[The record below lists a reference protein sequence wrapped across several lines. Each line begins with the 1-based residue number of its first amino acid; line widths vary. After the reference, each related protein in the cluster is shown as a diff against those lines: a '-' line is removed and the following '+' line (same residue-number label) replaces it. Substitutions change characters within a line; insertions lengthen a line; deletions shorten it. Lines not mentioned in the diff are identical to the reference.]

1 MQLRGVHRRHHS
13 ASHNHRRR
21 IVQCVVQREL
31 NRIGES
37 DDRFDLKSDE
47 FCLDLSKI
55 LLPLLA
61 DRLKQLFRTVTNAL
75 LVSFEMKRPLE
86 CVCSTK

>member
-1 MQLRGVHRRHHS
+1 M
-13 ASHNHRRR
+13 
-21 IVQCVVQREL
+21 QCVVQREL

-37 DDRFDLKSDE
+37 DDGFDLNSDE
-47 FCLDLSKI
+47 FGLDLSKI

-61 DRLKQLFRTVTNAL
+61 DRLKKLFRTAANAL
-75 LVSFEMKRPLE
+75 LVSFEIKRPLE